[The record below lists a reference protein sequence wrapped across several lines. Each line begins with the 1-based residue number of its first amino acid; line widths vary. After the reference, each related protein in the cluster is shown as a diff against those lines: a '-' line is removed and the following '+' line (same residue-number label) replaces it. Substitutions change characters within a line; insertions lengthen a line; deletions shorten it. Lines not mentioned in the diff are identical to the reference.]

1 MTICIY
7 CYDLRYNHLS
17 NKRDNSHLKT
27 WFPSTKYAGYYSEWL
42 YAMLERKY
50 ILQWLLIIIYLW
62 DKQLCI
68 SVNKLFQIEISLD
81 DNKDFSYDDPLA
93 GQQWI

>member
-1 MTICIY
+1 MIV
-7 CYDLRYNHLS
+7 CYVR
-17 NKRDNSHLKT
+17 
-27 WFPSTKYAGYYSEWL
+27 E
-42 YAMLERKY
+42 EIY

>member
-1 MTICIY
+1 MIV
-7 CYDLRYNHLS
+7 CYVR
-17 NKRDNSHLKT
+17 
-27 WFPSTKYAGYYSEWL
+27 E
-42 YAMLERKY
+42 EIY

-81 DNKDFSYDDPLA
+81 DNKAFSYDDPLA

>member
-1 MTICIY
+1 
-7 CYDLRYNHLS
+7 
-17 NKRDNSHLKT
+17 
-27 WFPSTKYAGYYSEWL
+27 
-42 YAMLERKY
+42 MLERKY

-81 DNKDFSYDDPLA
+81 DNKAFSYDDPLA
-93 GQQWI
+93 GQKWI